1 LSRILKTWC
10 FLKTTRQAAAW
21 CLTASGNLACIAPM
35 KTKFLAVVGA
45 LAIVAVAA
53 GCYSKVSGGSRMGM
67 PFVKDRVAGNY
78 ERPLGE
84 VYAAA
89 IQVVNFNGAVVK
101 ESTDFGQTNV
111 VKTIV
116 GRVME
121 RNVYVSVESVD
132 PKVTAIV
139 VQARTSG
146 GGTDMALAH
155 ELEKQV
161 ALKLA
166 R

>member
-1 LSRILKTWC
+1 
-10 FLKTTRQAAAW
+10 
-21 CLTASGNLACIAPM
+21 M

-45 LAIVAVAA
+45 LAIVAVAT
-53 GCYSKVSGGSRMGM
+53 GCYSKVSGGSRMGV
-67 PFVKDRVAGNY
+67 PFVKDKVTGNY
-78 ERPLGE
+78 ERPVAE

-89 IQVVNFNGAVVK
+89 IQVINFNGAVVK

-111 VKTIV
+111 VKSIV

-121 RNVYVSVESVD
+121 RNVFVSVEPMD
-132 PKVTAIV
+132 AKVTSIV

-146 GGTDMALAH
+146 GGTDMSLAH

>member
-1 LSRILKTWC
+1 
-10 FLKTTRQAAAW
+10 
-21 CLTASGNLACIAPM
+21 M

-45 LAIVAVAA
+45 LALVAVAS
-53 GCYSKVSGGSRMGM
+53 GCYSKVSGGSRVGM
-67 PFVKDRVAGNY
+67 PFVKDKVTGNY
-78 ERPLGE
+78 DRPLAE
-84 VYAAA
+84 VYNAA

-116 GRVME
+116 GRVMQ
-121 RNVYVSVESVD
+121 RNVYISVESVD
-132 PKVTAIV
+132 PKVTQIV
-139 VQARTSG
+139 VQARTSAG
-146 GGTDMALAH
+146 GSDMPLAH